1 MHRKHL
7 FYSNK
12 IYRKKHQKDLIRTIL
27 QGDIEHWARI
37 HQPLLSHPWASL
49 RTAVV
54 EVWVFWIRCSSP
66 FQGITLCMSQV
77 SPIFH
82 SESTVNS

>member
-1 MHRKHL
+1 MHRKHF

-49 RTAVV
+49 HTVVV
-54 EVWVFWIRCSSP
+54 EV
-66 FQGITLCMSQV
+66 
-77 SPIFH
+77 
-82 SESTVNS
+82 